1 MSMFITVCIVNFEIC
16 DKIEERLNTSLES
29 TSNILRN
36 NYFDKNRLNQYEHII
51 HQVMTM
57 EEIRYFL
64 NLKPYR
70 HIRLAPY
77 I

>member
-1 MSMFITVCIVNFEIC
+1 MIMFITVCIVNFEIC
-16 DKIEERLNTSLES
+16 TSLES

-57 EEIRYFL
+57 EEIRHFL

>member
-1 MSMFITVCIVNFEIC
+1 MFIGVCRVNFETY

-29 TSNILRN
+29 ASNILRN

-51 HQVMTM
+51 HQVMAM
-57 EEIRYFL
+57 EEIRHLL

-70 HIRLAPY
+70 HILLAPY